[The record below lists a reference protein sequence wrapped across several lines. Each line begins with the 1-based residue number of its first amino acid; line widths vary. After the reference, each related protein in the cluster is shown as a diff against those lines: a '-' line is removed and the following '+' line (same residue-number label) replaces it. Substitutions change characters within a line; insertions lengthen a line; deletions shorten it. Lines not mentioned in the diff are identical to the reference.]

1 MYIDTRTR
9 GFSLTDAIRR
19 HVEVRVGAALGPLAR
34 RVAAVTARLKDVNAG
49 RGGIDKRCRLVVTLR
64 RLGVVVAEATDADLY
79 AAVGAAAGRARRD
92 GRPALLPHVR
102 RRGTGR
108 GALLRRLRRPAR
120 RLRVQS
126 GGEAVLAAS
135 IARTRARCSSASGNG
150 LVRMVLMPAA

>member
-79 AAVGAAAGRARRD
+79 AAVGAAAGRARRA
-92 GRPALLPHVR
+92 ALRAVSR
-102 RRGTGR
+102 RRPR
-108 GALLRRLRRPAR
+108 ERKDPQRPGALVPH
-120 RLRVQS
+120 
-126 GGEAVLAAS
+126 
-135 IARTRARCSSASGNG
+135 
-150 LVRMVLMPAA
+150 